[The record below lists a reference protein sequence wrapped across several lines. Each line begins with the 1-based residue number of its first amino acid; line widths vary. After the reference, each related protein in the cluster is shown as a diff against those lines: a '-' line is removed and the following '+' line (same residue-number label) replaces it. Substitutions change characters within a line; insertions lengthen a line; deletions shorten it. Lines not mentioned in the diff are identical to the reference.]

1 MIGIIDYQAGNI
13 ASVSYQLHR
22 LKVPFFIS
30 NHSEELAQADKLIF
44 PGVGH
49 ALHAMQK
56 LHEFNLIP
64 FIQQWKKPFLGI
76 CLGMQLMGKWM
87 EEGNCEGLNLIPYDV
102 KAFPKTDKIPHI
114 GWNAL
119 HSITNNSLFH
129 NFPLTANEVY
139 FVHSYYMVNNPFAI
153 ATCDYILPFAAAIQ
167 KDNFFG
173 FQFHPEKSAHLGD
186 MLMQNFLE
194 LPNG

>member
-1 MIGIIDYQAGNI
+1 MIGIIDYHAGNI
-13 ASVSYQLHR
+13 ASVAYQLQR
-22 LKVPFFIS
+22 LKAPFFIS
-30 NHSEELAQADKLIF
+30 SIPEELAKADKLIF

-87 EEGNCEGLNLIPYDV
+87 EEGNCEGLNLVPFNV
-102 KAFPKTDKIPHI
+102 KAFPKTDKIPHM
-114 GWNAL
+114 GWNTLNTTAD
-119 HSITNNSLFH
+119 NPLFH
-129 NFPLTANEVY
+129 NFLNVSEVY
-139 FVHSYYMVNNPFAI
+139 FVHSYYMEDNPFAI
-153 ATCDYILPFAAAIQ
+153 ATCEYILTFSAAIQ

-173 FQFHPEKSAHLGD
+173 VQFHPEKSAHFGD
-186 MLMQNFLE
+186 ILMINFLN
-194 LPNG
+194 LR